1 MPPENDLNGPDPS
14 EVGEAGYCYRCGA
27 TLVEGDRNCPQCGRR
42 QTRLCYCGK
51 EIPVTAAA
59 CPECG
64 ADWSTA
70 FRVRRKSKTR
80 DFSWKV
86 TAAYAALGA
95 LAMMVLAAFV
105 NSIVGALAFHSL
117 PTGAEG
123 LPAGFVDRLSL
134 AMSTLGHAF
143 GTIAW
148 HLEHIGGG
156 PIAALLLVVAGGAV
170 GAVVYLYR
178 AGALRLRL
186 SLPGLGAKKRR
197 RRAGDH

>member
-1 MPPENDLNGPDPS
+1 MPPENDLNEPDPS
-14 EVGEAGYCYRCGA
+14 EVDDDGYCYRCGA

-42 QTRLCYCGK
+42 QTRLCYCGQ
-51 EIPVTAAA
+51 EIPVTASS

-80 DFSWKV
+80 DFSWKQ
-86 TAAYAALGA
+86 TAAYAAIGA
-95 LAMMVLAAFV
+95 LAMMTLAALI
-105 NSIVGALAFHSL
+105 NSIVGALAYHSL
-117 PTGAEG
+117 PVGASG
-123 LPAGFVDRLSL
+123 LPAGFVARLGL
-134 AMSTLGHAF
+134 ALSTLGNGFTGAL
-143 GTIAW
+143 W

-156 PIAALLLVVAGGAV
+156 PVTALLLVLAGAVV

-178 AGALRLRL
+178 AGALRPRL
-186 SLPGLGAKKRR
+186 SLPGIGAKKRR